1 MRNRLLPT
9 SQFIL
14 ETVLLI
20 VSGVAIDSSPCARSP
35 DEDMGRDS
43 LPQRKAAQMEA
54 ASRFGGFHYFQFSD
68 QLQPSGISFVHHGV
82 DDVTKHMRI
91 GEL

>member
-1 MRNRLLPT
+1 MRNRLLP
-9 SQFIL
+9 SSHFIL

-20 VSGVAIDSSPCARSP
+20 VSGVTIDSSPRARFA

-54 ASRFGGFHYFQFSD
+54 AGRFGVFPDFQFSD
-68 QLQPSGISFVHHGV
+68 QLHTEWHHLSSTMPSM
-82 DDVTKHMRI
+82 T
-91 GEL
+91 